1 MKKHLRNID
10 EVSTEKIFMAKYVF
24 KEDDIRQHLMMQQ
37 DIINRMANNSSNCKA
52 WLITIV
58 AALTALQIT
67 QETIHNFGW
76 LMIIICLMFWYLDAF
91 YLALERLHRDNER
104 YFVSELK
111 KENFSIEEL
120 IYCFSTK
127 GNDKLMLTLKAM
139 WSTSCFPFYI
149 ILIGLTVFLSWTGIH
164 LDR

>member
-1 MKKHLRNID
+1 
-10 EVSTEKIFMAKYVF
+10 MAKYVF

>member
-10 EVSTEKIFMAKYVF
+10 EVPTETLSMTKYVF

-67 QETIHNFGW
+67 QETIHSYGW

-91 YLALERLHRDNER
+91 YLAIERLHRDNER
-104 YFVSELK
+104 NFVSELK

-127 GNDKLMLTLKAM
+127 GNNKLMLTLKAM

-149 ILIGLTVFLSWTGIH
+149 ILIGLIVFLSWTGIH
-164 LDR
+164 LNR